1 MCCIIIYY
9 QVWRRL
15 LCQVWGKGKDCKELE
30 TWEGWQWHH
39 GQWPLAKG
47 RGRAT
52 GGSLSALW
60 WWSCICIDARAV
72 SGTAWCMQDHQPNPF
87 GVVGSHAYIWQQIIS
102 TIHFFLSHAVSFS
115 NGITRASIIH
125 PPKSSLLLL
134 SFFIMTICTIIWLE
148 RSKKDAINMEIHWPV
163 NGNIVLDTVDNLD
176 QHVITLPR
184 VNGGARELTVDGH
197 DGLRLTQ
204 SSRVLHH
211 HLHAPENLINKLKLH
226 SSILREGRLMHA
238 FSIHRCFF

>member
-1 MCCIIIYY
+1 MCCIITYY

-125 PPKSSLLLL
+125 PPKIITFTFVLFYYDHLYNNMTWKIKERCNQHGNSLT
-134 SFFIMTICTIIWLE
+134 SEW
-148 RSKKDAINMEIHWPV
+148 
-163 NGNIVLDTVDNLD
+163 
-176 QHVITLPR
+176 
-184 VNGGARELTVDGH
+184 
-197 DGLRLTQ
+197 
-204 SSRVLHH
+204 
-211 HLHAPENLINKLKLH
+211 
-226 SSILREGRLMHA
+226 
-238 FSIHRCFF
+238 